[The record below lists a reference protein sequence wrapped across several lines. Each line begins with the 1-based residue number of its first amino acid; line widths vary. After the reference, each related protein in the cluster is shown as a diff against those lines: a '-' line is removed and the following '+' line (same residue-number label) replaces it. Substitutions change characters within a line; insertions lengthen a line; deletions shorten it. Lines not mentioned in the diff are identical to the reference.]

1 MRKHAR
7 KGLARCTAGQALL
20 ETALVLPLLLVL
32 ILNVINFGYF
42 FFVALNLSAAPRSG
56 MECCKAMVAAMPAL
70 LRSC

>member
-1 MRKHAR
+1 MREHAR

-32 ILNVINFGYF
+32 I
-42 FFVALNLSAAPRSG
+42 FFVALNLSAAARG
-56 MECCKAMVAAMPAL
+56 RMECFKPMVAVTPSL